1 MKKVKL
7 FQRFFVA
14 RKITIFVLLITLFF
28 NFNSA
33 FAVSENESKTAE
45 KSIDFSLT
53 LQKREEETEPEED
66 DDDDDDDPEH
76 EETDDDDDPEHEETD
91 DDDDPEVD
99 PDVPNTD
106 EEDGPG
112 SANTGSNFQSK
123 SPKNA
128 PEIVPYIAIFSM
140 TFGIAFLLT
149 NRKKLFKRKDGA
161 FISYKKRRFSFAL
174 PLLSGAILVLP
185 AVLANTLPSFANNE
199 SYISIESGQSFAEK
213 TIQRGDL
220 AEFSIPFTF
229 STDNFTGYT
238 ANFVAG
244 SMVLTNENGQQIPSI
259 NEMLPKQEFEK
270 YPSAVAAISFDGFIY
285 LPLNTEIPFD
295 KTIEATDSRT
305 KNLYLAVRTTRD
317 TEIGA
322 YRLNGSV
329 VKAATNKDIAC
340 YGKEEMQNF
349 DGKLAIGEK
358 KTLCDNRDGKEY
370 VVTKQNDGK
379 IWMTT
384 NLDLDLVS
392 DENGGGALRTKPNGE
407 TEVVPLTPENTNI
420 DQNYYPRRSTSTD
433 KTEEWLYED
442 DLNPEPESFK
452 DVMPDYSFDSG
463 NKEDGNYYNYLSAT
477 ADVLDF
483 QTLDINPTLSQS
495 ICPVGWKM
503 ARSDEFHDLIMSY
516 SAEFDTEIVYDE
528 YDAYG
533 KWHGIIVSGTDLAAV
548 IPYLSDTYT
557 GVYVPAS
564 EYAEYIEEG
573 SDDKMLLLKQIDGAN
588 IEVFQDGIV
597 IQSGT
602 TEMEDEDGI
611 IVDKYM
617 YYIQGINA
625 MDADY
630 AYWGGAVRCVSSA
643 PRDISI
649 IYDENTEDVVQN
661 LPEKYTEE
669 TIQDSKTLTIS
680 EKVPTRAGYIFG
692 WWETEEKEKY
702 LPGEDIEIKAD
713 TRLYAKWLKKVV
725 YDGEELLNMNQ
736 MTTSVC
742 ESLEPEVQYGLAD
755 IRDGNVYSISKF
767 KDDNCWMTTELRL
780 NLNNEN
786 LEFTLENTDIDNA
799 EEVRLIGNYGTDNV
813 GSEYVYNWYGATLTD
828 SDSEKDFTTTHNSIC
843 PSGWTLPS
851 YSNFDVLRREYGEN
865 PKIYTQEPFNYLT
878 HSKIYAKL
886 YGEEYVGME
895 YLGYSM
901 PLMTS
906 NLTGD
911 DYYEEYEYYF
921 ANNYG
926 ANNMDLDYFSSIR
939 CIMKE
944 NKSPRAIL
952 TEDGNLDFS
961 FDRISPKVGQD
972 YVYYAENNEPHQ
984 SKINKIMAMGIN
996 ENPDYPEI
1004 EEPQWRYHYEDEIKS
1019 INFEISFHDYKP
1031 KSLYGWFDSAE
1042 NLEKVTNA
1050 ENLNTSEVVTMKS
1063 MFRYA
1068 GRNVDKEINLD
1079 FSSFDMGQ
1087 VKDISYMFCYFGK
1100 NVGTINLSGWNM
1112 PQLTSAGGLFEY
1124 DYTGQNGKIKKIDIG
1139 GWNTPILNTTS
1150 YMFQGARIDDF
1161 VGLED
1166 LGMTNVTNMR
1176 EMFAYAETSD
1186 VINLSDWNV
1195 SKVSDLAEM
1204 FRQFNDDSGKNTN
1217 INLSGWNLQSATT
1230 AYEMFLSIGSP
1241 DTDVKI
1247 DLSGWHSTSNIKN
1260 MSGMFSNTGHY
1271 IDGSKFINHLT
1282 VKGLA
1287 ELDVSGVTDM
1297 SNMFSGFGGKTNQWT
1312 TNDEVEKLDVLN
1324 LSGWDVSTVENMRN
1338 IFGSFGVGSD
1348 DWELNVSGWN
1358 IKNAKDLAFSF
1369 SRLGTYC
1376 AQQFSDDA
1384 CNEGISAKNFT
1395 LKGVSD
1401 WRNTG
1406 NVTNIAQMFEQF
1418 GVFEKNINIDLSG
1431 WNTSNITNMGGL
1443 FGYTGSRSKKV
1454 ELNLSNWDLRRITDT
1469 YYIPYPEHFRGA
1481 GYYAN
1486 EFVLDI
1492 KNWNLPASLTEMS
1505 GMFAEICTESPNC
1518 SISGI
1523 ETLNTRNIE
1532 DMWRLFKNS
1541 GFKELD
1547 LSTWQT
1553 SNLTTVKNMFAN
1565 MKNLTTI
1572 YVGDGWDVSKIEDNQ
1587 FCATYECMFNET
1599 PKLVG
1604 GAGTRYDEYWWRDVS
1619 FAHVDGGESN
1629 PGYLTYKAVVES
1641 QPPQPAPQNQQSE
1654 MPTLNSQQTSPV
1666 LNNQYSH
1673 VTDDIIDENQQKNI
1687 DNNKEQHTQ
1696 PLGAEERAKEGD
1708 AQSETNTEDNKKYLA
1723 IPIIGT
1729 VLVIFIIIV
1738 VIARKKRE

>member
-1 MKKVKL
+1 MKRL
-7 FQRFFVA
+7 NFFSVFSVA

-28 NFNSA
+28 NFNPA

-76 EETDDDDDPEHEETD
+76 EETDDDDDPE
-91 DDDDPEVD
+91 VN
-99 PDVPNTD
+99 PDAPNTD

-112 SANTGSNFQSK
+112 SANTGSNSQPKSSK
-123 SPKNA
+123 ITPK
-128 PEIVPYIAIFSM
+128 IVSYILIFAM
-140 TFGIAFLLT
+140 TFGVAFLLM
-149 NRKKLFKRKDGA
+149 NRKKLFKKNTLYVN
-161 FISYKKRRFSFAL
+161 YKKQRLSLAF
-174 PLLSGAILVLP
+174 PLLSGVIFVLPIILVN
-185 AVLANTLPSFANNE
+185 AIPSFANDELSIN
-199 SYISIESGQSFAEK
+199 IESSQSFVEK

-229 STDNFTGYT
+229 STNNFTGYT

-244 SMVLTNENGQQIPSI
+244 STVLTNENGQQIPSI

-285 LPLNTEIPFD
+285 LPLNTEIHFD
-295 KTIEATDSRT
+295 KTIEAAESRT
-305 KNLYLAVRTTRD
+305 KSLHLAVRTTRD
-317 TEIGA
+317 TEIGT

-329 VKAATNKDIAC
+329 VKATTNKDIAC
-340 YGKEEMQNF
+340 YGKEEMQDF

-420 DQNYYPRRSTSTD
+420 NQNYYPRRSTSTD

-442 DLNPEPESFK
+442 DLNPEPENFM

-516 SAEFDTEIVYDE
+516 GAEFDTEIVYDE

-533 KWHGIIVSGTDLAAV
+533 KWHGLIVSGTDLATI
-548 IPYLSDTYT
+548 IPHLSDTYT
-557 GVYVPAS
+557 GTYVPTS

-588 IEVFQDGIV
+588 IEVFQDGII

-602 TEMEDEDGI
+602 MEMEDDDGN

-617 YYIQGINA
+617 YYIQGINV
-625 MDADY
+625 MDTDY
-630 AYWGGAVRCVSSA
+630 AYWGGSVRCISSA

-649 IYDENTEDVVQN
+649 IYDQNTEDAVQN

-669 TIQDSKTLTIS
+669 TIQDSKILTIS
-680 EKVPTRAGYIFG
+680 EKVPARAGYLFG

-755 IRDGNVYSISKF
+755 IRDGNVYSISRL

-786 LEFTLENTDIDNA
+786 LEFTPENTDIDNA

-813 GSEYVYNWYGATLTD
+813 GSEYAYNWYGATLTD
-828 SDSEKDFTTTHNSIC
+828 GDSEKDFTTAHNSIC

-851 YSNFDVLRREYGEN
+851 YSNFDILSRGYGEN

-878 HSKIYAKL
+878 HSKIYKKL
-886 YGEEYVGME
+886 YGEEYVEME
-895 YLGYSM
+895 YLGYSI
-901 PLMTS
+901 PLMTA

-921 ANNYG
+921 VNNHGVEHIDLG
-926 ANNMDLDYFSSIR
+926 AFSSIR

-952 TEDGNLDFS
+952 TEDGNLNFS

-972 YVYYAENNEPHQ
+972 YVYYAGNNESQQ
-984 SKINKIMAMGIN
+984 SKINKIMAM
-996 ENPDYPEI
+996 ETKKYQDEYPELVDT
-1004 EEPQWRYHYEDEIKS
+1004 QWSFYNEEIKS
-1019 INFEISFHDYKP
+1019 INFETSFYDYKP
-1031 KSLYGWFDSAE
+1031 KSLYEWFEYAE

-1050 ENLNTSEVVTMKS
+1050 ENLNTSEVIS
-1063 MFRYA
+1063 MQGAFRHA
-1068 GRNVDKEINLD
+1068 SRNVDKEINLD
-1079 FSSFDMGQ
+1079 FSSFDMSQ
-1087 VKDISYMFCYFGK
+1087 VKDISYMFSYFGK
-1100 NVGTINLSGWNM
+1100 NVGTINLSGWDM
-1112 PQLTSAGGLFEY
+1112 PNLASAGGLFDY
-1124 DYTGQNGKIKKIDIG
+1124 DYTGQNGKIKKIDIR

-1150 YMFQGARIDDF
+1150 YMFHGARIDDF

-1166 LGMTNVTNMR
+1166 LDMTNVTNMR
-1176 EMFAYAETSD
+1176 EMFAYTETPD
-1186 VINLSDWNV
+1186 TINLSDWNV
-1195 SKVSDLAEM
+1195 SEVRDLAEM
-1204 FRQFNDDSGKNTN
+1204 FRQFNDDSGKDTN

-1230 AYEMFLSIGSP
+1230 AYEMFLGIGSP

-1247 DLSGWHSTSNIKN
+1247 DLSGWRNTSSVKN
-1260 MSGMFSNTGHY
+1260 VSGMFSSTGHY
-1271 IDGSKFINHLT
+1271 FYGPKFINHLT

-1297 SNMFSGFGGKTNQWT
+1297 GSMFSGFGGKTNQWT
-1312 TNDEVEKLDVLN
+1312 TNDEAEKLDVLD
-1324 LSGWDVSTVENMRN
+1324 LSGWNVSNVENMSGVFR
-1338 IFGSFGVGSD
+1338 SFGVGSD

-1376 AQQFSDDA
+1376 KQQSSDDT
-1384 CNEGISAKNFT
+1384 CDENISAKNFT

-1401 WRNTG
+1401 WQNTG
-1406 NVTNIAQMFEQF
+1406 NVMNITQMFEQF
-1418 GVFEKNINIDLSG
+1418 GVFEENVDIDLSR
-1431 WNTSNITNMGGL
+1431 WDTSNITNMGGL

-1469 YYIPYPEHFRGA
+1469 YYIPSSEHFLGA

-1505 GMFAEICTESPNC
+1505 GMFAGICTESPNC

-1532 DMWRLFKNS
+1532 DMWQLFKSS

-1553 SNLTTVKNMFAN
+1553 SNLTTAKNMFAN

-1587 FCATYECMFNET
+1587 FCATYECMFNAT

-1604 GAGTRYDEYWWRDVS
+1604 GAGTRYDKYWWRDVS
-1619 FAHVDGGESN
+1619 FAHVDGGESD
-1629 PGYLTYKAVVES
+1629 PGYLTYKTVVES

-1654 MPTLNSQQTSPV
+1654 MPTLNSRQTSPT
-1666 LNNQYSH
+1666 LNNQYLNE
-1673 VTDDIIDENQQKNI
+1673 TGDTIDENQQKNI
-1687 DNNKEQHTQ
+1687 DSSKELHSR
-1696 PLGAEERAKEGD
+1696 PLGVEEHAKEEND
-1708 AQSETNTEDNKKYLA
+1708 AQSETDAEDNKKYLA

-1729 VLVIFIIIV
+1729 VFVISIVIV